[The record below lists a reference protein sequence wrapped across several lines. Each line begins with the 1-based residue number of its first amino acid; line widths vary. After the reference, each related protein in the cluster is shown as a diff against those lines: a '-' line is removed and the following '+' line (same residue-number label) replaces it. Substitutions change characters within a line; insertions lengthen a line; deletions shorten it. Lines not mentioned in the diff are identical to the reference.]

1 MSLSVR
7 RFVFLFASAGLFGL
21 TGFGYAQA
29 PAPEADEQLLQLSQ
43 LQQQGKAI
51 AYDRNK
57 GNCLSCHSMDDGEL
71 PGNSGPPLLMMKVR
85 FPDRQVLRQQIWD
98 ASEANPDSI
107 MPPYGRHHI
116 LNDHELDLVV
126 DYIYTL

>member
-1 MSLSVR
+1 MSFSVR
-7 RFVFLFASAGLFGL
+7 RFVCLFATVGLLGF
-21 TGFGYAQA
+21 TAFGYAQTA
-29 PAPEADEQLLQLSQ
+29 AANAEDQRLQLLQL
-43 LQQQGKAI
+43 GKAI

-57 GNCLSCHSMDDGEL
+57 GNCLSCHTMDDGEL

-98 ASEANPDSI
+98 ASVANPDSI

-116 LNDHELDLVV
+116 LSDDELKLVI

>member
-1 MSLSVR
+1 MSFAVR
-7 RFVFLFASAGLFGL
+7 RFVLTLTAAGLFSV
-21 TGFGYAQA
+21 TAFSAVQA
-29 PAPEADEQLLQLSQ
+29 KAAEGEDQSAQLLQM
-43 LQQQGKAI
+43 GKAI

-57 GNCLSCHSMDDGEL
+57 GNCLSCHTMDDGEL

-98 ASEANPDSI
+98 ASVANPDSI

-116 LNDHELDLVV
+116 LTDDELELVV
-126 DYIYTL
+126 DYLYTL